1 MKRQTRIAIAF
12 GTRPEVIKLAPVVRE
27 LRRHGW
33 CNVLL
38 IPSGQHRELLA
49 QSMAEC
55 GFMSDALPAPPM
67 SATNLA
73 EMSSKLTSRLT
84 FEFSRSRPDLVLVH
98 GDTMTALAGARAASR
113 LGLSLGQVE
122 AGLRTFNLKHPFP
135 EEVIRQAIT
144 PLAQLHFAPT
154 PTAVANLLQ
163 AGVAPRSIFLTG
175 NTIVDHLKHTLNG
188 EPAGVVPTP
197 FILVTLHRREL
208 APHIDRVV
216 SGLLAALEANAALR
230 ATVVLHPN
238 PLISTPLRERLR
250 RRPNI
255 ELISPLPH
263 RQFLEVVRATSA
275 VVTDSGGVQE
285 EAAILGKPL
294 VVVRKVTERPEIM
307 LGNRAVI
314 AGFDPIAI
322 KEAIDWAIS
331 LQAVHSLQR
340 WFGDGYAAERIV
352 DAAGQFLSARQS
364 KKDEGWRSPQERL
377 CTFQFHC
384 TKRDQ
389 QSQPSC

>member
-12 GTRPEVIKLAPVVRE
+12 GTRPEVIKLTPVVRE

-33 CNVLL
+33 CKVVLVA
-38 IPSGQHRELLA
+38 SGQHRELLA

-55 GFMSDALPAPPM
+55 GLTSDAWPAPPM
-67 SATNLA
+67 SATNLP

-84 FEFSRSRPDLVLVH
+84 FEFSRCQPDLVLVH

-122 AGLRTFNLKHPFP
+122 AGLRTFDLKHPFP
-135 EEVIRQAIT
+135 EEFIRQAIT

-154 PTAVANLLQ
+154 STAVANLVQ
-163 AGVAPRSIFLTG
+163 AGVAPESVFLTG
-175 NTIVDHLKHTLNG
+175 NTIVDHLKHTLND
-188 EPAGVVPTP
+188 EPAGVVSAP

-208 APHIDRVV
+208 APHIDCVV

-255 ELISPLPH
+255 ELISPLPN
-263 RQFLEVVRATSA
+263 RQFLQAVRASSA

-307 LGNRAVI
+307 LGNRAIV
-314 AGFDPIAI
+314 AGFDPVAI
-322 KEAIDWAIS
+322 KEAIDWAIG
-331 LQAVHSLQR
+331 LQALPGLQR
-340 WFGDGYAAERIV
+340 WFGDGNAAERIV
-352 DAAGQFLSARQS
+352 DAARQFLSAARSRQS
-364 KKDEGWRSPQERL
+364 FVCS
-377 CTFQFHC
+377 T
-384 TKRDQ
+384 
-389 QSQPSC
+389 SI

>member
-12 GTRPEVIKLAPVVRE
+12 GTRPEVIKLTPVVRE
-27 LRRHGW
+27 LRRHDW
-33 CNVLL
+33 CKVVLVA
-38 IPSGQHRELLA
+38 SGQHRELLA

-55 GFMSDALPAPPM
+55 GLTSDAWPAPPM
-67 SATNLA
+67 SATNLP

-84 FEFSRSRPDLVLVH
+84 FEFSRCQPDLVLVH

-122 AGLRTFNLKHPFP
+122 AGLRTFDLKHPFP
-135 EEVIRQAIT
+135 EEFIRQAIT

-154 PTAVANLLQ
+154 STAVANLVQ
-163 AGVAPRSIFLTG
+163 AGVAPESVFLTG
-175 NTIVDHLKHTLNG
+175 NTIVDHLKHTLND
-188 EPAGVVPTP
+188 EPAAVVSAP

-208 APHIDRVV
+208 APHIDCVV

-238 PLISTPLRERLR
+238 PLISTPLRERLC

-255 ELISPLPH
+255 ELISPLPN
-263 RQFLEVVRATSA
+263 RQFLEAVRASSA

-307 LGNRAVI
+307 LGNRAII
-314 AGFDPIAI
+314 AGFDPVAI
-322 KEAIDWAIS
+322 KEAIDWAIG
-331 LQAVHSLQR
+331 LQALPGLQR
-340 WFGDGYAAERIV
+340 WFGDGNAAERIV
-352 DAAGQFLSARQS
+352 DAARQFLSARRSRQS
-364 KKDEGWRSPQERL
+364 FVCS
-377 CTFQFHC
+377 T
-384 TKRDQ
+384 
-389 QSQPSC
+389 SI

>member
-12 GTRPEVIKLAPVVRE
+12 GTRPEVIKLTPVVRE
-27 LRRHGW
+27 LRRHDW

-84 FEFSRSRPDLVLVH
+84 FEFSRCRPDLVLVH

-135 EEVIRQAIT
+135 EEFIRQAIT

-175 NTIVDHLKHTLNG
+175 NTIVDHLKHTLTS
-188 EPAGVVPTP
+188 EPAGMVPAP

-208 APHIDRVV
+208 APRIARVV

-230 ATVVLHPN
+230 AIVVLHPN

-250 RRPNI
+250 RRPNV

-263 RQFLEVVRATSA
+263 RHFLEVVRATSA

-285 EAAILGKPL
+285 EASILGKPL

-307 LGNRAVI
+307 LGNRAII

-322 KEAIDWAIS
+322 KEAIEWAIG
-331 LQAVHSLQR
+331 LHAVHSLQK

-352 DAAGQFLSARQS
+352 NAAGQFLSARQF
-364 KKDEGWRSPQERL
+364 KKN
-377 CTFQFHC
+377 H
-384 TKRDQ
+384 
-389 QSQPSC
+389 

>member
-1 MKRQTRIAIAF
+1 MKRQTRIAIVF
-12 GTRPEVIKLAPVVRE
+12 GTRPEVIKLTPVVRE

-38 IPSGQHRELLA
+38 VASGQHRELLT

-55 GFMSDALPAPPM
+55 ALTSDALPGPPM
-67 SATNLA
+67 SATSLT
-73 EMSSKLTSRLT
+73 EMSSKLTSRLMI
-84 FEFSRSRPDLVLVH
+84 EFYRCEPDLVLVH
-98 GDTMTALAGARAASR
+98 GDTMTALAGARAARR

-122 AGLRTFNLKHPFP
+122 AGLRTFDLKHPFP
-135 EEVIRQAIT
+135 EEFIRQAIT

-154 PTAVANLLQ
+154 PTAVANLVQ
-163 AGVAPRSIFLTG
+163 AGVAPSSVFLTG

-188 EPAGVVPTP
+188 TPAGVVPAP

-216 SGLLAALEANAALR
+216 SGLLAALETNAALR

-238 PLISTPLRERLR
+238 PLISTPLRKRLR

-255 ELISPLPH
+255 ELISPLPN
-263 RQFLEVVRATSA
+263 RQFLDVVRATLA

-307 LGNRAVI
+307 LGNRAVV
-314 AGFDPIAI
+314 AGFDPVAI
-322 KEAIDWAIS
+322 KKAIDWAIG
-331 LQAVHSLQR
+331 LPAVFGLQR
-340 WFGDGYAAERIV
+340 WFGDGRAAERIV
-352 DAAGQFLSARQS
+352 DAARQFLSARQS
-364 KKDEGWRSPQERL
+364 KKND
-377 CTFQFHC
+377 
-384 TKRDQ
+384 
-389 QSQPSC
+389 